1 MDVEQDGVWT
11 QYLQPSP
18 LFRDTDIVRAS
29 ERQHP
34 VQGSRGEGNLGRL
47 GLVCARPKRIAYHA
61 LVAPDRCLDL
71 GPQIVAAGFLPGHAA
86 AFGDHPQTV
95 ITLCWSGF
103 SRGARHRARPR
114 RHDDGGIRMTLGNR
128 LADPVLVVVAVD
140 SKGDD
145 RIGDPCNN
153 MAALRIG
160 AWSLDAFPRKMRK
173 VE

>member
-1 MDVEQDGVWT
+1 M
-11 QYLQPSP
+11 
-18 LFRDTDIVRAS
+18 VRAS
-29 ERQHP
+29 EPQHP
-34 VQGSRGEGNLGRL
+34 VQGSRGECNLGCL
-47 GLVCARPKRIAYHA
+47 GLVCARPKGIAYHA
-61 LVAPDRCLDL
+61 LVAPDRRLDP
-71 GPQIVAAGFLPGHAA
+71 GPQIVAAGFLPSHAA
-86 AFGDHPQTV
+86 PFGDHPQMAV
-95 ITLCWSGF
+95 ALGRSGF
-103 SRGARHRARPR
+103 SRSTGHRTCPR
-114 RHDDGGIRMTLGNR
+114 RHDDGSVWITFGSR